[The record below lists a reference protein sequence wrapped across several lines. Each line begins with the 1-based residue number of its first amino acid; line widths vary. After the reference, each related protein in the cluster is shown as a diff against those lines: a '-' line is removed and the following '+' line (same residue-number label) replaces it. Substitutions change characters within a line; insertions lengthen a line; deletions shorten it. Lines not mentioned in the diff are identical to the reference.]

1 MYDIADCFHSISFK
15 MVKPVFQRLGYT
27 DTVCTYLT
35 ALCTHSVVLAPV
47 LRSQLDAS
55 QRDLLRVRHLPQG
68 APSSPALV
76 NAVLYRLDLRLA
88 GLAQRLQ
95 LDYSRYADDIAMS
108 GDTPRDWRFLE
119 PVIGG
124 ICLDEG
130 VSLNHRK
137 TRIRKPYQ
145 KQRVTGIVVNTKVN
159 VDRKYYD
166 TLKAI
171 LTNCTRYGLDNQN
184 RHGHPNFRAHL
195 MGRIQYV
202 KSLNHRRGVRLEKI
216 YHNIE

>member
-1 MYDIADCFHSISFK
+1 M
-15 MVKPVFQRLGYT
+15 
-27 DTVCTYLT
+27 
-35 ALCTHSVVLAPV
+35 
-47 LRSQLDAS
+47 
-55 QRDLLRVRHLPQG
+55 
-68 APSSPALV
+68 
-76 NAVLYRLDLRLA
+76 YRLDLRLA

-95 LDYSRYADDIAMS
+95 LDYSRYADDIVMS